1 MPRKQKTDK
10 PSTVDTLYTELK
22 QKIISFELYPGSRV
36 TEQVLA
42 EMFGVSRT
50 PIRQALQRLE
60 IEGFLSIRPKQGCF
74 IRELDVSELMEYY
87 EARIAIELLIVES
100 AVNAMNDKQIDQM
113 MEAWQPEAH
122 DQELSGGIDLGGK
135 DEAFHVGLALASEKP
150 VLAALLEKINH
161 RIRVIRRLDL
171 NSDNRSQRTYNEHFE
186 ILQLIKERDKGKAK
200 LAMKRH
206 IQRSREFAK
215 TLTLTALARK
225 KPMAKS
231 TK

>member
-1 MPRKQKTDK
+1 MSRKQTPDK
-10 PSTVDTLYTELK
+10 PSTVDTLYTQLK

-36 TEQVLA
+36 TEQMLA

-87 EARIAIELLIVES
+87 EARIAIELLIVDC
-100 AVNAMNDKQIDQM
+100 AVNAMSDKQIEQM
-113 MEAWQPEAH
+113 LATWQPGLH
-122 DQELSGGIDLGGK
+122 DQEQSTGVDLGVK
-135 DEAFHVGLALASEKP
+135 DEAFHVGLAMASDKP
-150 VLAALLEKINH
+150 VLASMLKNINH

-171 NSDNRSQRTYNEHFE
+171 NSDNRSQRTYNEHYE

-225 KPMAKS
+225 KPLQQL

>member
-113 MEAWQPEAH
+113 MAAWQPEAH

-225 KPMAKS
+225 KPLVKP

>member
-42 EMFGVSRT
+42 EIFGVSRT

-74 IRELDVSELMEYY
+74 IRELDVNELMEYY

-113 MEAWQPEAH
+113 MAVWQPEAH

>member
-1 MPRKQKTDK
+1 MSRKQAPDK
-10 PSTVDTLYTELK
+10 PSTVDTLYTQLK

-42 EMFGVSRT
+42 EMFNVSRT

-60 IEGFLSIRPKQGCF
+60 IEGFVSIRPKQGCF
-74 IRELDVSELMEYY
+74 IRELDVNELMEYY

-100 AVNAMNDKQIDQM
+100 AVNAMSDKQIEGM
-113 MEAWQPEAH
+113 MAAWHPERH
-122 DQELSGGIDLGGK
+122 DQELSDGVDLGGK
-135 DEAFHVGLALASEKP
+135 DEAFHVGLAISSDKP
-150 VLAALLEKINH
+150 VLATILKNINH

-225 KPMAKS
+225 KPLPQV

>member
-1 MPRKQKTDK
+1 MSRKQKTGK
-10 PSTVDTLYTELK
+10 PSTVNTLYTQLK
-22 QKIISFELYPGSRV
+22 QKIISFELYPGTRV

-50 PIRQALQRLE
+50 PMRQALQRLE

-74 IRELDVSELMEYY
+74 IRELDVNELMEYY
-87 EARIAIELLIVES
+87 EARTAIELLIVES
-100 AVNAMNDKQIDQM
+100 AVSAMSDRQIEQM
-113 MEAWQPEAH
+113 MAAWQQETH
-122 DQELSGGIDLGGK
+122 DQELAAGIDLGEK
-135 DEAFHVGLALASEKP
+135 DEAFHVGLAVASDKP
-150 VLAALLEKINH
+150 VLATILKNINH

-186 ILQLIKERDKGKAK
+186 ILQLIKERDTSKAK
-200 LAMKRH
+200 RAMKRH

-225 KPMAKS
+225 RSLAKS
-231 TK
+231 PE

>member
-113 MEAWQPEAH
+113 MAVWQPEAH

-225 KPMAKS
+225 KPLVKP